1 MKYLNFSAIIIKN
14 DKGSYVMIFNKE
26 VFPGAR
32 IYKSLIAVLLSLL
45 ISRYFFNTP
54 GFWIAITVILSMRD
68 RPEETK
74 RYGKG
79 RTLGT
84 IMGGLLGY
92 LVLLFIRQTNIDQ
105 DSLIMI
111 FVNLFGVFLLLWSSK
126 LMKSGEVAASMGCV
140 VFFSI
145 TLVRFTDPILEYV
158 IERVTETIIG
168 VIIATVVNK
177 MDLEA
182 IYNKRKL
189 SNRKK
194 KNDYN
199 T

>member
-1 MKYLNFSAIIIKN
+1 MK
-14 DKGSYVMIFNKE
+14 FNKHI
-26 VFPGAR
+26 FPGAR
-32 IYKSLIAVLLSLL
+32 IYKSLIAVLLALL

-54 GFWIAITVILSMRD
+54 GFWITITVILSMRD

-74 RYGKG
+74 KYGKG
-79 RTLGT
+79 RTIGT

-92 LVLLFIRQTNIDQ
+92 LVLLFIRQTNVHE

-111 FVNLFGVFLLLWSSK
+111 FVNLLGVFVLLWSSK

-158 IERVTETIIG
+158 IERVIETIIG
-168 VIIATVVNK
+168 VFVATVVNK

-182 IYNKRKL
+182 IYNNCKQF
-189 SNRKK
+189 N
-194 KNDYN
+194 KNKN
-199 T
+199 KEI